1 MLIHSPTELAEFTR
15 DHRKSLR
22 LSQAE
27 VSDRVGLRQ
36 ETVSGF
42 ENKPGS
48 TKLATLFKLLSSL
61 DLELHVVPKVKLK
74 ATVVWS
80 GEIVGTPQE
89 WDEEW

>member
-15 DHRKSLR
+15 DHRKGLH

-42 ENKPGS
+42 ENKPES
-48 TKLATLFKLLSSL
+48 TKLATLFKLLSAL
-61 DLELHVVPKVKLK
+61 DLELHVVPKVELRATHGWSAKLG
-74 ATVVWS
+74 AVQVWD
-80 GEIVGTPQE
+80 QE
-89 WDEEW
+89 W